1 MRKKKENGR
10 ENDKYRRFLTI
21 SSLTPLNSLEQRS
34 IKHTYQQT
42 LPVLAE
48 KFDYPLTT
56 FQQDRS
62 KIDCKF

>member
-1 MRKKKENGR
+1 MREKEKKTENVGR
-10 ENDKYRRFLTI
+10 ENYKYRRFLTI

-48 KFDYPLTT
+48 KFDYPLGTH
-56 FQQDRS
+56 
-62 KIDCKF
+62 